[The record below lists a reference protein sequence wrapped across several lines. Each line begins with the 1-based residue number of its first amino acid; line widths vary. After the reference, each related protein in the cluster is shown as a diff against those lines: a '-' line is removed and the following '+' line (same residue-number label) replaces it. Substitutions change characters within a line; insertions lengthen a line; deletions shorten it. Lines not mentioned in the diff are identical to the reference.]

1 MKAVVMETR
10 GGPEVLKPTEMPTP
24 EPGPKEVRIR
34 VKAAALNHL
43 DIWVRKGVAN
53 PRLPLPHILGADA
66 SGVVE
71 AVGPGVTAF
80 APGDEVVVNPG
91 LSCGHC
97 ERCLAGE
104 DNLCPRYEIL
114 GEHRHG
120 AYAEYLVVPEV
131 NLLKKPQNLSF
142 VEAAAI
148 PLTFLTAWQMV
159 VDKLQVRP
167 GDDVLVMAAG
177 SGVSVAAIQI
187 AKLFGGRVIAT
198 AGSEDKLRKA
208 LELGA
213 DEVVNYTHP
222 DWFKEVR
229 RLTGGKGAD
238 KVVDHTGALYFEGV
252 IKATANGGR
261 IHRRGLLGVRGD
273 PALRPRLLPPARHP
287 GLHHGLQKPPLPH
300 PAHGGGGKAKAR
312 DRTGPPPRGRRRG
325 PPPPGRKAGLRQG
338 GPRGGLRFV
347 PSKKGSAPS
356 GARP

>member
-1 MKAVVMETR
+1 MKAVVMEAR
-10 GGPEVLKPTEMPTP
+10 GGPEVLKVAEVPTP

-43 DIWVRKGVAN
+43 DIWVRKGVAS
-53 PRLPLPHILGADA
+53 PKLPLPHILGADA
-66 SGVVE
+66 SGVVD
-71 AVGPGVTAF
+71 AVGPGVTGF
-80 APGDEVVVNPG
+80 VPGDEVVVNPG

-114 GEHRHG
+114 GEHRFG

-142 VEAAAI
+142 AEAAAI

-167 GDDVLVMAAG
+167 GEDVLVMAAG

-187 AKLFGGRVIAT
+187 AKLFGARVIAT
-198 AGSEDKLRKA
+198 AGSEEKLRKA
-208 LELGA
+208 KELGA
-213 DEVVNYTHP
+213 DETVNYTHP
-222 DWFKEVR
+222 DWPKEVR

-252 IKATANGGR
+252 IRATANGGR
-261 IHRRGLLGVRGD
+261 IAIAGASSGYEGTLPFAHVFFRQLSILGSTMGSKS
-273 PALRPRLLPPARHP
+273 RLFPI
-287 GLHHGLQKPPLPH
+287 
-300 PAHGGGGKAKAR
+300 
-312 DRTGPPPRGRRRG
+312 
-325 PPPPGRKAGLRQG
+325 
-338 GPRGGLRFV
+338 LRFV
-347 PSKKGSAPS
+347 EQGKLKPVVGQVLPLEEAAEGHRLLEERRVFGKVVL
-356 GARP
+356 RVD

>member
-1 MKAVVMETR
+1 MKAVVMEAR
-10 GGPEVLKPTEMPTP
+10 GGPEVLKVAEVPTP

-43 DIWVRKGVAN
+43 DIWVRKGVAS
-53 PRLPLPHILGADA
+53 PKLPLPHILGADA
-66 SGVVE
+66 SGVVD
-71 AVGPGVTAF
+71 AVGPGVTGF

-104 DNLCPRYEIL
+104 DNLCPKYEIL
-114 GEHRHG
+114 GEHRFG
-120 AYAEYLVVPEV
+120 AYAEHLVVPEA

-142 VEAAAI
+142 EEAAAI

-187 AKLFGGRVIAT
+187 AKLFGARIIAT
-198 AGSEDKLRKA
+198 AGSEEKLRKA
-208 LELGA
+208 KELGA
-213 DEVVNYTHP
+213 DETVNYTHP
-222 DWFKEVR
+222 DWPKEVR

-252 IKATANGGR
+252 IRATANGGR
-261 IHRRGLLGVRGD
+261 IAIAGASSGYEGILPFAHVFFRQLSILGSTMGSKS
-273 PALRPRLLPPARHP
+273 RLFPI
-287 GLHHGLQKPPLPH
+287 
-300 PAHGGGGKAKAR
+300 
-312 DRTGPPPRGRRRG
+312 
-325 PPPPGRKAGLRQG
+325 
-338 GPRGGLRFV
+338 LRFV
-347 PSKKGSAPS
+347 EQGRLKPVLGQVLSLEEAAEGHRLLEERRVFGKVVL
-356 GARP
+356 RVD